1 MDMDKIMQQAQQL
14 QQRMSVVQNELAKQ
28 KITSSVGGGMVT
40 AVVNGKNELLEIK
53 IEKEV
58 IDADDP
64 AMLQD
69 LIVAAV
75 NDAMQKSKEAAQG
88 EMSKLTG
95 GLNMNIP
102 GLAGMF
108 GA

>member
-1 MDMDKIMQQAQQL
+1 MDMSKIMEQAQQL
-14 QQRMSVVQNELAKQ
+14 QQRMGAVQEELAKQ
-28 KITSSVGGGMVT
+28 KITTTVGGGMVT
-40 AVVNGKNELLEIK
+40 AVVNGKNELLELK

-58 IDADDP
+58 IDPDDP
-64 AMLQD
+64 IMLQD

-95 GLNMNIP
+95 GLNLNVP
-102 GLAGMF
+102 GLSGMF
-108 GA
+108 GG

>member
-1 MDMDKIMQQAQQL
+1 
-14 QQRMSVVQNELAKQ
+14 
-28 KITSSVGGGMVT
+28 MVT

-53 IEKEV
+53 IEKAV
-58 IDADDP
+58 IAADDL

-75 NDAMQKSKEAAQG
+75 NDAMQKSRETAQG
-88 EMSKLTG
+88 EMSKFTG
-95 GLNMNIP
+95 GLGMDIP